1 MTPSAQAALQSGW
14 QAWSLPI
21 PLTLLLLAAAVVYLC
36 GWWHLRAGRS
46 AVIPA
51 WRAGCFGL
59 GLLLI
64 WVALGSPLSVFD
76 EQLLTVHMIQ
86 HLLLMTIAPPL
97 ILLGEPLMPLLH
109 GLPRKFVQVFLGP
122 ILRWAPLQ
130 RVGRFLAHPAVC
142 WIAAAAALVGWHVPA
157 AFTLGLQS
165 EAWHVVEH
173 SCFLFAGFL
182 FWWPVIQPWP
192 SSARA
197 NPMWSP
203 VAGNA
208 SVIEAVVRNSEAGNP
223 VATRLRAERSP
234 GVSED
239 LGHRS
244 SGWWL
249 LLYLF
254 LATIPCDILSAFL
267 VFSDRLVYPIYVMLP
282 RQFAI
287 PALEDQ
293 QCAAALMW
301 TCVTVAYLIPAMILT
316 MQLMGVR
323 HGREERARLESAK

>member
-1 MTPSAQAALQSGW
+1 MTPSVQAALQSGW

-21 PLTLLLLAAAVVYLC
+21 PLTLLLLAAAAVYLR
-36 GWWHLRAGRS
+36 GWLHLRVGR
-46 AVIPA
+46 ADVIPA
-51 WRAGCFGL
+51 WRAASFWL
-59 GLLLI
+59 GLFLI
-64 WVALGSPLSVFD
+64 WVALGSPLAVFD

-109 GLPRKFVQVFLGP
+109 GVPRKFVQVVLGP

-130 RVGRFLAHPAVC
+130 SVGRFLAHPAVC

-165 EAWHVVEH
+165 ETWHVVEH

-192 SSARA
+192 SSAGA
-197 NPMWSP
+197 NPIWSP

-208 SVIEAVVRNSEAGNP
+208 SVVETVVRNSGTGNS
-223 VATRLRAERSP
+223 VATALSAGSSP
-234 GVSED
+234 VGLED

-267 VFSDRLVYPIYVMLP
+267 VFSDRLVYPIYLTLP
-282 RQFAI
+282 RHFAI
-287 PALEDQ
+287 SALEDQ
-293 QCAAALMW
+293 ECAAALMW
-301 TCVTVAYLIPAMILT
+301 TCVTVAYLIPAMIVT
-316 MQLMGVR
+316 VQLLGVR
-323 HGREERARLESAK
+323 HGREERARLEAAK